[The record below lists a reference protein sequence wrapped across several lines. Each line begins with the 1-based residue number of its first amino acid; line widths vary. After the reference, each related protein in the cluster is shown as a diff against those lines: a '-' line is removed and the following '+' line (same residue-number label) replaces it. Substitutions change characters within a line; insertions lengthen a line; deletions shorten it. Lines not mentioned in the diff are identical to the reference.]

1 MPDNNEAQDLLDSRV
16 SVYGERVKNMENVA
30 KVFSGILG
38 IEVRPDQVTLL
49 MMGYKLVR
57 ASGTPDYEDNIKDVE
72 GYALMFREIIGD
84 DMIPAV
90 NTDEYVAEK
99 WRKENDPCYWS
110 GHTQDPAAE
119 QPVCGRCGEPLFGNP
134 ETATRADRRRHEQI
148 VEMEEQL
155 EQLRSWDK
163 PRTMADVEELLTI
176 ADVQQTF
183 GPYEET
189 SEDFEERR
197 QEEQALSNSM
207 GREDNV
213 KPPLGAKTQALTE
226 RIRLRFDKERAFLMG
241 HARAAEIA
249 AMEAM
254 AQRGDE

>member
-1 MPDNNEAQDLLDSRV
+1 MSNHQNEAQELLDSRV

-72 GYALMFREIIGD
+72 GYALMFREIIGE
-84 DMIPAV
+84 DMIAAV
-90 NTDEYVAEK
+90 NTDEYIAEK
-99 WRKENDPCYWS
+99 NR
-110 GHTQDPAAE
+110 
-119 QPVCGRCGEPLFGNP
+119 REPK
-134 ETATRADRRRHEQI
+134 
-148 VEMEEQL
+148 V
-155 EQLRSWDK
+155 
-163 PRTMADVEELLTI
+163 RTMADVEELLSFGSIEHPSLTI
-176 ADVQQTF
+176 EDVQRTF

-197 QEEQALSNSM
+197 QEELALSNSM

-213 KPPLGAKTQALTE
+213 KPPLGARTQALAE

>member
-1 MPDNNEAQDLLDSRV
+1 M
-16 SVYGERVKNMENVA
+16 YGERVKNMENVA

-72 GYALMFREIIGD
+72 GYALMFREIIGE
-84 DMIPAV
+84 DMIAAV
-90 NTDEYVAEK
+90 NTDEYIAEK
-99 WRKENDPCYWS
+99 NR
-110 GHTQDPAAE
+110 
-119 QPVCGRCGEPLFGNP
+119 REPK
-134 ETATRADRRRHEQI
+134 
-148 VEMEEQL
+148 V
-155 EQLRSWDK
+155 
-163 PRTMADVEELLTI
+163 RTMADVEELLSFGSIEHPSLTI
-176 ADVQQTF
+176 EDVQRTF

-197 QEEQALSNSM
+197 QEELALSNSM

-213 KPPLGAKTQALTE
+213 KPPLGARTQALAE

>member
-1 MPDNNEAQDLLDSRV
+1 MPDNNEAQELLDSRV

-84 DMIPAV
+84 DMIAAV
-90 NTDEYVAEK
+90 NTDEYIAEK
-99 WRKENDPCYWS
+99 NRRE
-110 GHTQDPAAE
+110 TQD
-119 QPVCGRCGEPLFGNP
+119 
-134 ETATRADRRRHEQI
+134 I
-148 VEMEEQL
+148 
-155 EQLRSWDK
+155 
-163 PRTMADVEELLTI
+163 TI
-176 ADVQQTF
+176 EDVQRTF

-189 SEDFEERR
+189 SEEFEERR

-213 KPPLGAKTQALTE
+213 KPPLGAKTQALVE

>member
-72 GYALMFREIIGD
+72 GYALMFREMIGD
-84 DMIPAV
+84 DMIAAV
-90 NTDEYVAEK
+90 NTDEYIAEK
-99 WRKENDPCYWS
+99 NRRE
-110 GHTQDPAAE
+110 TQD
-119 QPVCGRCGEPLFGNP
+119 
-134 ETATRADRRRHEQI
+134 I
-148 VEMEEQL
+148 
-155 EQLRSWDK
+155 
-163 PRTMADVEELLTI
+163 TI
-176 ADVQQTF
+176 EDVQRTF

-189 SEDFEERR
+189 SEEFEERR

-213 KPPLGAKTQALTE
+213 KPPLGAKTQALVE